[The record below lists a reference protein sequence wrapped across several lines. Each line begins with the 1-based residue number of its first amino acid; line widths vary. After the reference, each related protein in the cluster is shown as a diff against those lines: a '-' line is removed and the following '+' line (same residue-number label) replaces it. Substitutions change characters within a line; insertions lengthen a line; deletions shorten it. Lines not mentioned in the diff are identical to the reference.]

1 MSNSAMSFSSKKQ
14 EYKNGLKSLLT
25 ANALLIILF
34 NSTNQYGNTMVSGI
48 MGRYALEVL
57 NISTVSVGVCA
68 SLYSLGGLLFRAPSG
83 KLVDRTDPRR
93 ILMYALTAKLLVFIG
108 YVLIP
113 PENAIVFGLVRFVHG
128 VTWSFIGVCGPAMLA
143 IYVDRAAIGS
153 AYALFLG
160 IQQIVASSAKAASIS
175 LMDNYGATTAYLVCA
190 AETLI
195 PILLVS
201 LMRPIRRRPETG
213 TQSGPAAGGERRKVR
228 GFICWRLVPL
238 CLMSSLPMMTYAA
251 ESNFLPALCEM
262 RDLEYLGTLTAATG
276 LSGIVSVLVGILCDI
291 VNPYALCILTLL
303 FNGLGLF
310 LIGGAETSAGM
321 GAALLIYYGL
331 GKSFNAPFTVMG
343 MKSIRPEEA
352 GSFSGTNLF
361 IDDIFTLLAGSI
373 AGLIGGTYGLGTS
386 FQVIGCLPL
395 AGVAI
400 MVLFRS
406 KIIRRPV

>member
-1 MSNSAMSFSSKKQ
+1 MSFSGKKQ
-14 EYKNGLKSLLT
+14 EYKNGLKSLLS

-57 NISTVSVGVCA
+57 NISTVAVGVCA

-93 ILMYALTAKLLVFIG
+93 ILMCALAAKLLVFIG

-113 PENAIVFGLVRFVHG
+113 PENAVLFGLVRFVHG

-143 IYVDRAAIGS
+143 IYIDRAAIGS

-160 IQQIVASSAKAASIS
+160 IQQIVVSSAKAASIS
-175 LMDNYGATTAYLVCA
+175 LMDSCGATTAYLVCA

-201 LMRPIRRRPETG
+201 LMRPIGRRSGGG
-213 TQSGPAAGGERRKVR
+213 TRTDPAAGGAGGKAR

-238 CLMSSLPMMTYAA
+238 CLISSLPMMTYAA

-262 RDLEYLGTLTAATG
+262 RELEYLGTLTAATG
-276 LSGIVSVLVGILCDI
+276 LSGVISVLVGILCDI

-310 LIGGAETSAGM
+310 LIGGAQTSAEM
-321 GAALLIYYGL
+321 AAALLLYYGL

-361 IDDIFTLLAGSI
+361 IDDLFTLLAGSV
-373 AGLIGGTYGLGTS
+373 AGFIGGTYGLGAS
-386 FQVIGCLPL
+386 FRVIGCLPL

-400 MVLFRS
+400 MVLFKSR
-406 KIIRRPV
+406 IVRAPR

>member
-1 MSNSAMSFSSKKQ
+1 MSFSSKKP
-14 EYKNGLKSLLT
+14 EYKNGLKSLLS

-57 NISTVSVGVCA
+57 NISTVTVGVCA

-113 PENAIVFGLVRFVHG
+113 PENALVFGLVRFVHG

-160 IQQIVASSAKAASIS
+160 IQQIIVSSAKAASIS
-175 LMDNYGATTAYLVCA
+175 LMDNCGAATAFLVCA
-190 AETLI
+190 AETLL
-195 PILLVS
+195 PMLLVS
-201 LMRPIRRRPETG
+201 LMRPIDRRPEVRG
-213 TQSGPAAGGERRKVR
+213 KAVHASGGASRKTR
-228 GFICWRLVPL
+228 GFICWPLVPL
-238 CLMSSLPMMTYAA
+238 CLISSLPMMTYAA

-262 RDLEYLGTLTAATG
+262 RELEYLGTLTAATG
-276 LSGIVSVLVGILCDI
+276 LSGVISVLVGILCDI

-310 LIGGAETSAGM
+310 LIGGAETSTEM
-321 GAALLIYYGL
+321 GIALLLYYGL

-352 GSFSGTNLF
+352 GSFSGTNLL
-361 IDDIFTLLAGSI
+361 IDDLFTLLAGSV
-373 AGLIGGTYGLGTS
+373 AGLIGGMYGLDTS

-395 AGVAI
+395 IGVAI
-400 MVLFRS
+400 MVLFKS
-406 KIIRRPV
+406 KIVRKPV